1 MPAPKKQKFHAYPFW
16 SPRFWHGMTFGEWM
30 KFWAKNHFR
39 SHPLRFPMAFLIS
52 CVTPFNSVMGWVQD
66 LFYGKKIN
74 ETELV
79 APPVFIIGHWR
90 SGTTFLHELMFL

>member
-39 SHPLRFPMAFLIS
+39 SHPLRLLAYSRIILGAALI
-52 CVTPFNSVMGWVQD
+52 FILAEG
-66 LFYGKKIN
+66 
-74 ETELV
+74 LV
-79 APPVFIIGHWR
+79 
-90 SGTTFLHELMFL
+90 